1 MCFRKDK
8 CKSSTKK
15 KEFDKAIAELKKR
28 LKTIKLEDL
37 LHDENEKMFA
47 DGCIVTITLEPT
59 IEVEV
64 MEVTNE
70 KQ

>member
-1 MCFRKDK
+1 MGKR
-8 CKSSTKK
+8 STKK
-15 KEFDKAIAELKKR
+15 KEFDRAIAELKESLKNIKFENLLFNGHEKR
-28 LKTIKLEDL
+28 
-37 LHDENEKMFA
+37 FA
-47 DGCIVTITLEPT
+47 DGCMVTITLEPT